1 MTTWRSLKDLEKEI
15 SDYIKKMDYY
25 RSTTLNEEQ
34 QQERL
39 VDILTNG
46 YPKPHPFYDKLN
58 DIDFNKIDFTKMK
71 IFRVNWHKLVS
82 VV

>member
-1 MTTWRSLKDLEKEI
+1 MTTFIPLKDLDKEM

-25 RSTTLNEEQ
+25 RSTTLSEDE

-58 DIDFNKIDFTKMK
+58 DIDFSKIDFTK
-71 IFRVNWHKLVS
+71 FTRATYT
-82 VV
+82 

>member
-1 MTTWRSLKDLEKEI
+1 MATFVNIDNLDKEMG
-15 SDYIKKMDYY
+15 DYIKKMDYY
-25 RSTTLNEEQ
+25 RSTTLSEDE

-58 DIDFNKIDFTKMK
+58 DLDFSKIDFTKFTISK
-71 IFRVNWHKLVS
+71 FN
-82 VV
+82 